1 MLATCAGRDMLDAT
15 SSHMPVPDFTQGL
28 QSIDSFASRPL
39 QGKRIGVISETVG
52 QGVSSGVNEAFSRA
66 ARHLESLGAEVH
78 EVGFSLIH
86 QIKA

>member
-1 MLATCAGRDMLDAT
+1 MLDAT
-15 SSHMPVPDFTQGL
+15 SSHVPVPDFMQGL
-28 QSIDSFASRPL
+28 QSMDSFASRPL
-39 QGKRIGVISETVG
+39 QGKRIGVISEAVG